1 VHFGTVIYFWN
12 IPVVK
17 FDKAVKGKIFF
28 PRGEIDY
35 ECCGDIRKGIEF
47 IGLAKVDHIPDESLL
62 VGDLTVELEVIEAE
76 AILSEFVVLKS
87 KGILCPLE
95 EYSFVVAR
103 FC

>member
-1 VHFGTVIYFWN
+1 M
-12 IPVVK
+12 
-17 FDKAVKGKIFF
+17 
-28 PRGEIDY
+28 
-35 ECCGDIRKGIEF
+35 
-47 IGLAKVDHIPDESLL
+47 
-62 VGDLTVELEVIEAE
+62 ELEVIEAE